1 MRNWRLIGVSLG
13 IFGVLLGWGQLQPNA
28 PWPSLGRDYKNTRKT
43 TLGAATNGS
52 IRWRYQAGGRTL
64 SSPVVAADGTI
75 YFGSSSGVVAVRPN
89 GSLRW
94 RFFNGISTAWS
105 TPAIGV
111 DGTIYI
117 IGNPQDAI
125 LLAINPNGTL
135 RWSLYLGGT
144 DVRSSPTIGP
154 DGRIYVTNGAIP
166 GGYLYAINPD
176 GTIAWRLYLDTEAN
190 SIPCF
195 GDDGTIYVGS
205 ASYLNAVSPGGTLLW
220 RYPVFYPVQGTIAR
234 SGNRLFFGSWDGVL
248 RAVNINGQL
257 SWESLF
263 GDIFESGPAVEES
276 TNTVFAT
283 SRRGELRALTFSGA
297 LRWRASITARTSH
310 PAIGADGTLYITG
323 KDGRRIY
330 AINPT
335 NGLIR
340 WEHDPVYSDL
350 KNVCSPAIG
359 TDGTVYYVNAV
370 ASLYA
375 YGPLNGFLMGG
386 ATLEGW
392 EGDYAGIP
400 AVVQFY
406 QDGELKYEMETTLD
420 SEGNFTLENTPLGVH
435 DIKVRAHRSLSKT
448 VPSIHL
454 EDNETPQIHV
464 VLGNGDLNGDN
475 IVDDADLLLVLMT
488 YGEYNLD
495 YDLTGDGYI
504 DDADLLIVIFNF
516 GASGE

>member
-13 IFGVLLGWGQLQPNA
+13 ILGVLSGWGQLQPGST
-28 PWPSLGRDYKNTRKT
+28 WPSLGKDYKNTRKT
-43 TLGAATNGS
+43 TLGAPTNGS
-52 IRWRYQAGGRTL
+52 IRWQFQSIGRTL

-75 YFGSSSGVVAVRPN
+75 YYGSTSGVVAVRPN
-89 GSLRW
+89 GTLRW

-117 IGNPQDAI
+117 IGNPQDAV

-144 DVRSSPTIGP
+144 DVRSSPAIGP

-205 ASYLNAVSPGGTLLW
+205 ASYLNAVSPSGTLLW

-234 SGNRLFFGSWDGVL
+234 SGNYLFFGAWDMVF
-248 RAVNINGQL
+248 RSVSTSGQL
-257 SWESLF
+257 NWQALF
-263 GDIFESGPAVEES
+263 GGIFENGPAIDES
-276 TNTVFAT
+276 AGAVYGA
-283 SRRGELRALTFSGA
+283 SRQGELRRYTLSGA
-297 LRWRASITARTSH
+297 LRWRAAIGTRNSH
-310 PAIGADGTLYITG
+310 PAIGADGTIYITNNNAS
-323 KDGRRIY
+323 RF
-330 AINPT
+330 AAVNPS

-340 WEHDPVYSDL
+340 WETTVSGSMP
-350 KNVCSPAIG
+350 NICSPAIG
-359 TDGTVYYVNAV
+359 ADGTVYYVNTSTV
-370 ASLYA
+370 LYA
-375 YGPLNGFLMGG
+375 FGPLAGFLMGG

-392 EGDYAGIP
+392 EGDYAGLP
-400 AVVQFY
+400 AVIQFY
-406 QDGELKYEMETTLD
+406 QDGELKYEMGTTLD
-420 SEGNFTLENTPLGVH
+420 SEGNFALENTPLGVH
-435 DIKVRAHRSLSKT
+435 DIKVRVRHSLSKT
-448 VPSIHL
+448 VTSVHL
-454 EDNETPQIHV
+454 EDDETPQIRV

-495 YDLTGDGYI
+495 YDLTGDGYV
-504 DDADLLIVIFNF
+504 DEADLLIVIFNF
-516 GASGE
+516 GATGE